1 METWEHLTRDQKQ
14 DARQLF
20 GQFRDLPP
28 QRRRALDAAIR
39 SMRGMTPE
47 QRQQFLNSPGSR
59 ANFTPDEQQ
68 LLNGISRLPLA
79 PGSEAPE
86 E

>member
-1 METWEHLTRDQKQ
+1 
-14 DARQLF
+14 
-20 GQFRDLPP
+20 
-28 QRRRALDAAIR
+28 
-39 SMRGMTPE
+39 MRGMTPE

-59 ANFTPDEQQ
+59 ATFTPEEQQ

-79 PGSEAPE
+79 PGGTGEAPE